1 MISYDFIRFLSCIHK
16 GTVMVTAPEIVVAGT
31 HLSYSIFTGSISHNL
46 AIRGWKAVL
55 HSVKLHFSFSNSM
68 VLHFGQEAHTPLP
81 LWNKQVHYH
90 HRADPTHLMKLIIW
104 VHEDHSEPFSR
115 EVEETKQEGDGDIAN
130 STVIIFLLCP
140 IIATGSVT
148 DSFNNSKFKPKMFKE
163 MCFWWAVVCSAFS
176 PIRAYSARESEKTQF
191 IMEKLFLQLCP
202 VSYFPIN
209 TQIKAWMCM
218 YICIN
223 THTHGGMCEKCEKAY
238 SRETHLIS
246 VSVITIIIGTPLHR
260 RRAWQTRIE

>member
-130 STVIIFLLCP
+130 STVIISLLCP

-163 MCFWWAVVCSAFS
+163 MCFW
-176 PIRAYSARESEKTQF
+176 
-191 IMEKLFLQLCP
+191 
-202 VSYFPIN
+202 
-209 TQIKAWMCM
+209 
-218 YICIN
+218 
-223 THTHGGMCEKCEKAY
+223 
-238 SRETHLIS
+238 
-246 VSVITIIIGTPLHR
+246 
-260 RRAWQTRIE
+260 